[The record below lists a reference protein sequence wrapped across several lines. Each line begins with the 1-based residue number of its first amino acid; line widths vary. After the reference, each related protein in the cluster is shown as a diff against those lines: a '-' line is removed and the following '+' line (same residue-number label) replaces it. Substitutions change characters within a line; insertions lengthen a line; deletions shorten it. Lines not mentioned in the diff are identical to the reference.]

1 MCSGSSKRQLA
12 CAAIFGSSPADL
24 FGPHSSGLSSGTP
37 RVTRRGLPGHF
48 AVCAVVRHEHVGD
61 RALLR
66 RGCGR
71 GVMRALASIVA
82 YGFQPVRLA
91 LNCCSC
97 QMSRPLDFLQSSFWR
112 KFGPA

>member
-1 MCSGSSKRQLA
+1 MAA
-12 CAAIFGSSPADL
+12 CPVTSRSAPSCRTSMSATERYFGVAAGA
-24 FGPHSSGLSSGTP
+24 GQ
-37 RVTRRGLPGHF
+37 
-48 AVCAVVRHEHVGD
+48 
-61 RALLR
+61 
-66 RGCGR
+66 
-71 GVMRALASIVA
+71 RALASIVA